1 MVTAAFLDFDKTLLA
16 VDSLETEVYMI
27 LSETWEKGEY
37 LRFFYLV
44 VGMALYIPPA
54 YEIGLINPQRINMK
68 AYKSYQGVAMAK
80 LDSDS

>member
-54 YEIGLINPQRINMK
+54 YEIGPINPQRINMK